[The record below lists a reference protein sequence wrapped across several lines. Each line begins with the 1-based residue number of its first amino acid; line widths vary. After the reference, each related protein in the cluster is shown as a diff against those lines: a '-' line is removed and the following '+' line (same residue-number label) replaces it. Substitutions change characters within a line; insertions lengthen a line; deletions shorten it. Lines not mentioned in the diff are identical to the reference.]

1 MLDATKIQKLFH
13 GRKSFCLFF
22 LFPDTFYL
30 IILNLFTLEINAYIC
45 E

>member
-1 MLDATKIQKLFH
+1 MDGKVFAV
-13 GRKSFCLFF
+13 F

-30 IILNLFTLEINAYIC
+30 IILNLFTLEINTYIC